1 MNYNTIMRGAK
12 TDYDFDFTELFH
24 YLCPELASEKAK
36 KFMVS
41 RGLSEEF
48 VLKFNEKK
56 EVTEMFAN
64 IERIFIDQKMQKN
77 AAKSAF
83 DTLDEETKA
92 SMLSGGDEIEKTL
105 NEIETNNLKKK
116 QK

>member
-1 MNYNTIMRGAK
+1 MLFRSLCRLR
-12 TDYDFDFTELFH
+12 YDFDFTELFH

>member
-1 MNYNTIMRGAK
+1 
-12 TDYDFDFTELFH
+12 
-24 YLCPELASEKAK
+24 
-36 KFMVS
+36 
-41 RGLSEEF
+41 
-48 VLKFNEKK
+48 
-56 EVTEMFAN
+56 
-64 IERIFIDQKMQKN
+64 MQKN

-116 QK
+116 QNEKDSTAVHKEQ

>member
-1 MNYNTIMRGAK
+1 MEPRKHYFAKIPTIAIFIVMAMSGPLGVL
-12 TDYDFDFTELFH
+12 LFI
-24 YLCPELASEKAK
+24 
-36 KFMVS
+36 
-41 RGLSEEF
+41 
-48 VLKFNEKK
+48 LKG
-56 EVTEMFAN
+56 
-64 IERIFIDQKMQKN
+64 IDQKMQKN

-105 NEIETNNLKKK
+105 NEIETNNLKKN

>member
-1 MNYNTIMRGAK
+1 
-12 TDYDFDFTELFH
+12 
-24 YLCPELASEKAK
+24 
-36 KFMVS
+36 
-41 RGLSEEF
+41 
-48 VLKFNEKK
+48 
-56 EVTEMFAN
+56 MFAN

-116 QK
+116 QNEKIPQLYTKNSKGRYQEYKIPDLDISKTFYRKINGKI